1 MSHSPFFRL
10 RKSLERRLYQLA
22 RKHCGEQWEWAISL
36 EK

>member
-1 MSHSPFFRL
+1 M
-10 RKSLERRLYQLA
+10 EWRLYQLA